1 MMVTWVRGSF
11 KNVHGTLDFDP
22 TDPKLSRVEAV
33 IDAAAIW
40 TGDNDRDVH
49 LRSPDFLDVE
59 SHPKRDQST

>member
-40 TGDNDRDVH
+40 TGRR
-49 LRSPDFLDVE
+49 LRE
-59 SHPKRDQST
+59 SG